1 MKSFLKFI
9 LFVIVW
15 CVFYYFIGRA
25 FNWGLDL
32 LSNALNLD
40 TFIGKLIL
48 VSVCSSVLW
57 GILFYPTILM
67 GSFFINKSIYAIF
80 SMILMIIYNV
90 ALFFA
95 YVQLDWYM
103 LIIWLFHA
111 GATIIPTWGI
121 WLQLKNAERELKA
134 QQEEE
139 YKEKLKEEIIESLKQ

>member
-1 MKSFLKFI
+1 MPLQEGDSMKSFLKFI

-15 CVFYYFIGRA
+15 CVFYYFIGKA

-32 LSNALNLD
+32 LANALNLD

-80 SMILMIIYNV
+80 SIVLMIIYNV

-95 YVQLDWYM
+95 YVQLEWYM
-103 LIIWLFHA
+103 WIVWLVHA
-111 GATIIPTWGI
+111 GATIFPLWG
-121 WLQLKNAERELKA
+121 L
-134 QQEEE
+134 
-139 YKEKLKEEIIESLKQ
+139 